1 MAYTYNIPKHRRGDT
16 WKGINAIGIT
26 INDTPINLSD
36 AQIDM
41 EFREDYDAPVALKLS
56 TTTSTISVLPSL
68 SSFRVL
74 PLVINIPPATYK
86 YDAQV
91 TTNKSSQT
99 LSAVNTYMEGS
110 WEIYFDITM

>member
-26 INDTPINLSD
+26 INGTPINLSD

-41 EFREDYDAPVALKLS
+41 ELREDYDAPVALKFS

-68 SSFRVL
+68 TAFRIL
-74 PLVINIPPATYK
+74 PSTIDIPPATYL
-86 YDAQV
+86 YDIQV
-91 TTNKSSQT
+91 TTNASSQS
-99 LSAVNTYMEGS
+99 LSSVDTYMEGN
-110 WEIYFDITM
+110 WPIYFDITK